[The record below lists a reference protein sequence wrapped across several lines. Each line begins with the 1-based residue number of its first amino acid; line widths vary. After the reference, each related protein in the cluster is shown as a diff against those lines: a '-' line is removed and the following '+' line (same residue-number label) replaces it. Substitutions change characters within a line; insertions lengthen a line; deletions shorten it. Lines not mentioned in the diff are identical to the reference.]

1 MISVGVLLLAT
12 PENASQVV
20 SVNQDEGSDC
30 GRLGH
35 LAVFGDCQE
44 YAVHGVEDGVVGH
57 CLRVLV
63 LCY

>member
-1 MISVGVLLLAT
+1 M
-12 PENASQVV
+12 

-57 CLRVLV
+57 CL
-63 LCY
+63 